1 MTFEDL
7 AAWRKA
13 RMLVKSVCV
22 LIADAGSLV
31 SGLIASTR
39 RRLVAKIAGTA
50 TLIAI
55 VGWCGLRFLS

>member
-1 MTFEDL
+1 
-7 AAWRKA
+7 
-13 RMLVKSVCV
+13 MLVKADYV
-22 LIADAGSLV
+22 LMADAGSLV

-39 RRLVAKIAGTA
+39 RRLAGKIAGTA